1 MRALTKEEVKIISGG
16 GVDREAVVAVGNIA
30 GGLLGNFSRVPNGGL
45 YGSTAGS
52 YIAGSYIAGS
62 YIAGKGYDAIAN
74 SPTITIPNINI
85 NPITQGI
92 PSYISRPGMHSS
104 IYTNAN

>member
-1 MRALTKEEVKIISGG
+1 MRALTREEVKIISGG
-16 GVDREAVVAVGNIA
+16 GVDREAVVVAGNIA
-30 GGLLGNFSRVPNGGL
+30 GGLLGNFSRVPHGGL
-45 YGSTAGS
+45 YGSTVG
-52 YIAGSYIAGS
+52 G

>member
-16 GVDREAVVAVGNIA
+16 GVDREAVVVAGNIA
-30 GGLLGNFSRVPNGGL
+30 GGLLGNLSRVPNGGL
-45 YGSTAGS
+45 YGSTAG
-52 YIAGSYIAGS
+52 G

>member
-52 YIAGSYIAGS
+52 YIV
-62 YIAGKGYDAIAN
+62 GKGYDAIAN

>member
-52 YIAGSYIAGS
+52 YIAG
-62 YIAGKGYDAIAN
+62 KGYDAIAN

>member
-1 MRALTKEEVKIISGG
+1 MRALTKEEVKIISGA
-16 GVDREAVVAVGNIA
+16 GVDREAVVVAGNIA

-45 YGSTAGS
+45 YGSTVG
-52 YIAGSYIAGS
+52 G

-85 NPITQGI
+85 NPITQGL

>member
-52 YIAGSYIAGS
+52 YIAG
-62 YIAGKGYDAIAN
+62 KGYDAIAN

-92 PSYISRPGMHSS
+92 SSYISRPGMHSS

>member
-52 YIAGSYIAGS
+52 YIAG
-62 YIAGKGYDAIAN
+62 KGYDAIAN

-92 PSYISRPGMHSS
+92 PSYTSRPGMHSS